1 MTVTFDVSMNAKELF
16 KFSMNNTYRKVTGIL
31 WILFSIGAAFITV

>member
-1 MTVTFDVSMNAKELF
+1 MTITFDVNMNAKELF

-31 WILFSIGAAFITV
+31 WILFSIWLAS